1 MKKLNAVERDEPPS
15 EGALDPKVLETI
27 GRALRAHYDELVE
40 APLPDKFVELLQ
52 RLEVEERSEK
62 ARGRRRNADD

>member
-1 MKKLNAVERDEPPS
+1 MKKLNAVELDEPPS

-52 RLEVEERSEK
+52 RLEVEERSAK
-62 ARGRRRNADD
+62 ARGRRNADD